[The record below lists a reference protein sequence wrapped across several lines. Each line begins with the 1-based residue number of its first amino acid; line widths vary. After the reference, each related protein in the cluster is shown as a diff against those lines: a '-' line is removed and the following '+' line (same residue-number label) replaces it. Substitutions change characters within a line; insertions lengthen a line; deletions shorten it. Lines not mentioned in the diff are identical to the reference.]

1 MDEDLDERAIHRPR
15 VYLMQK
21 IVEVADSNMN
31 KRDWT
36 KIWELISDYLVTIGS
51 MNNFDVAFT
60 AIDGLKQVY

>member
-1 MDEDLDERAIHRPR
+1 
-15 VYLMQK
+15 MQK

-31 KRDWT
+31 KRGRYDWT